1 MYRCNVLD
9 VFCGYG
15 EPTNALDHLLQA
27 ADYLR
32 TVNPKIH
39 LRLNTNGLSDLINGK
54 PTAELLCRHF
64 DSISVS
70 LNEPTAEK
78 YDKITR
84 NCYGGKAFDAMLQFT
99 RRILRSRAKCAK
111 APAQNSVCAALLPGD
126 KKSE

>member
-1 MYRCNVLD
+1 MARRHRQV
-9 VFCGYG
+9 V
-15 EPTNALDHLLQA
+15 
-27 ADYLR
+27 
-32 TVNPKIH
+32 
-39 LRLNTNGLSDLINGK
+39 RLNTNGLSDLINGK

-99 RRILRSRAKCAK
+99 RECVAHCPDVRMTVVDVISPEDIEKSRQVCESTGAKFRVRSF
-111 APAQNSVCAALLPGD
+111 AAGR
-126 KKSE
+126 

>member
-1 MYRCNVLD
+1 M
-9 VFCGYG
+9 
-15 EPTNALDHLLQA
+15 
-27 ADYLR
+27 
-32 TVNPKIH
+32 NPKIH

-84 NCYGGKAFDAMLQFT
+84 NCYG
-99 RRILRSRAKCAK
+99 
-111 APAQNSVCAALLPGD
+111 V
-126 KKSE
+126 